1 MDANPT
7 KIAVHHRYPILRDCL
22 SHELSRHFNEEIFAL
37 PCVPKCSTQIMQA
50 VDQAK
55 PHLLL
60 LDLDAFRAGQSAATS
75 SAVALLKAIH
85 ATDFAT
91 KVVVL
96 SECQSFS
103 FINAVLCAWAS
114 AYLVATCLTMNELVA
129 GCEAVQ
135 AGALFLCAQSKR
147 ILSAAHSRSATLTT
161 REVEIVRL
169 LAAHPND
176 QYQHLAGLLHVTSGT
191 MRTHLAN
198 LRMKLGVQSNHE
210 MIDAVRTLG
219 FIE

>member
-1 MDANPT
+1 MDANPI

-22 SHELSRHFNEEIFAL
+22 SHELGRHFDAEILVL
-37 PCVPKCSTQIMQA
+37 PCTPNGSAQIMQA
-50 VDQAK
+50 IDQVK

-60 LDLDAFRAGQSAATS
+60 LDLDAFRTEQSAAS
-75 SAVALLKAIH
+75 STVVALLKGIH
-85 ATDFAT
+85 DTHFET
-91 KVVVL
+91 KIVTL

-103 FINAVLCAWAS
+103 FINAVLCAWAN
-114 AYLVATCLTMNELVA
+114 AYLISTCLTMNELVA

-135 AGALFLCAQSKR
+135 AGALFLCSQSKR
-147 ILSAAHSRSATLTT
+147 ILASANTHSATLTA

-176 QYQHLAGLLHVTSGT
+176 EYQHLATFLHVTSGT

-198 LRMKLGVQSNHE
+198 LRLKLGVQSNHE
-210 MIDAVRTLG
+210 MIAAVRTLG

>member
-1 MDANPT
+1 MGVNPI

-22 SHELSRHFNEEIFAL
+22 SCELGRRLNAEAL
-37 PCVPKCSTQIMQA
+37 AMPVSLACPSQLIHA
-50 VDQAK
+50 VTQAK
-55 PHLLL
+55 PQLLL
-60 LDLDAFRAGQSAATS
+60 VDLDAFRTEQAAASS
-75 SAVALLKAIH
+75 SATKLLRAIRSAH
-85 ATDFAT
+85 FDT
-91 KVVVL
+91 KIVTL

-103 FINAVLCAWAS
+103 FINAVLCAWAD
-114 AYLVATCLTMNELVA
+114 AYVVATSSSMDELIDA
-129 GCEAVQ
+129 CESVQ

-147 ILSAAHSRSATLTT
+147 ILASANTRSATLTA

-176 QYQHLAGLLHVTSGT
+176 EYQYLATFLHVTSGT

-198 LRMKLGVQSNHE
+198 LRLKLGVQSNHE
-210 MIDAVRTLG
+210 MIAAVRTLG